1 MSSNKYAP
9 IALFV
14 YKRPDHLVKTIYSLK
29 KNYLSN
35 KSRLIIFSDSYK
47 NDKDYKKV
55 KSVRKII
62 KEISGFY
69 KIEIVERKNNFG
81 LSRNILEGIND
92 VISAYKKIIVLEEDL
107 VTSPFFLNYINH
119 GLDIYKDNPKVASIH
134 GYCYPIK
141 FQKKIIEDTFFL
153 KGADCWGWGTW
164 KESWNKFV
172 KDPDILINNILK
184 KKLVKKFNFD
194 DSFAYFQMLIN
205 NSKKLNDSW
214 AIRWYAS
221 AFLNNMYTLYP
232 RISLVKNIGNDGSGY
247 HFNSI
252 DNKKDIFKTDLFTDY
267 KKFNKIKIRQ
277 NIYAYNMF
285 KNFFISNFKKSFL
298 RNVLDKLKVYN
309 I

>member
-267 KKFNKIKIRQ
+267 KKFNKIKIRK

>member
-14 YKRPDHLVKTIYSLK
+14 YKRPDHLAKTIYSLK
-29 KNYLSN
+29 KNFLSN
-35 KSRLIIFSDSYK
+35 KSKLIIFSDSYK
-47 NDKDYKKV
+47 DDKDYKKV

-62 KEISGFY
+62 KEVSGFN
-69 KIEIVERKNNFG
+69 KVEIVERKNNFG
-81 LSRNILEGIND
+81 LSRNILDGIND
-92 VISAYKKIIVLEEDL
+92 VISIYKRIIVLEEDL

-267 KKFNKIKIRQ
+267 KKFKKIKIRQ

-298 RNVLDKLKVYN
+298 RNILDKLKVYN